1 HADLFLDTFN
11 YNAHTTASD
20 ALWSGL
26 PVVTY
31 RGDTFASRVAASLLG
46 AIGLPELVTTSI
58 AAYEARARELATDTT
73 QLRGIRDK
81 LHRHRDSHPLFD
93 IARFTRHIESAY
105 VAMHQRAVA
114 GLAPDH
120 IAVTA

>member
-1 HADLFLDTFN
+1 MV
-11 YNAHTTASD
+11 
-20 ALWSGL
+20 GL

-58 AAYEARARELATDTT
+58 AAYEARARELATDAT
-73 QLRGIRDK
+73 QLREASATSSIAT
-81 LHRHRDSHPLFD
+81 DSHPLFD

-105 VAMHQRAVA
+105 VAMHQRIA